1 MKYLPIIFALGTAL
15 FWGIYGPTLGK
26 ARSPLTPP
34 AYSGFKPYLGIG
46 LAYLVIAIVGGSLA
60 MLAKGDNFSFQG
72 DQSRALQWG
81 FLAGCLGA
89 FGALCLTSALVIS
102 KGDSRLVMPI
112 VFGGAVSI
120 NALMSAWMYRGK
132 TEPSLWM
139 WIGTVGV
146 VVSIVVV
153 AMNIPHPKKPEAKP
167 ATETAAVSDS
177 AKTTPADDQ

>member
-1 MKYLPIIFALGTAL
+1 MKYPIIFAMGTAL

-26 ARSPLTPP
+26 ARSPIG

-46 LAYLVIAIVGGSLA
+46 LAYLVIAIIGGSIV
-60 MLAKGDNFSFQG
+60 MSMKGDNFSFKG
-72 DQSRALQWG
+72 DQWPSLQWG

-120 NALMSAWMYRGK
+120 NALVSAWIYRGK
-132 TEPSLWM
+132 AEPSPMM
-139 WIGTVGV
+139 WIGTLGV
-146 VVSIVVV
+146 IISIVIV
-153 AMNIPHPKKPEAKP
+153 AMNIPHPKKPAPTPSAESTTAAEP
-167 ATETAAVSDS
+167 ATDS
-177 AKTTPADDQ
+177 TGGH

>member
-26 ARSPLTPP
+26 ARSPIG

-46 LAYLVIAIVGGSLA
+46 LAYLVIAIVGGSIA
-60 MLAKGDNFSFQG
+60 MSIKGDDFSFKG
-72 DQSRALQWG
+72 DQWPALQWG

-112 VFGGAVSI
+112 VFGGAVTI
-120 NALMSAWMYRGK
+120 NALVSAWIYHGK
-132 TEPSLWM
+132 TEPSPWM
-139 WIGTVGV
+139 WVGTVGV
-146 VVSIVVV
+146 IISIVIV
-153 AMNIPHPKKPEAKP
+153 AMNIPHPKKPASAPTSPSSEA
-167 ATETAAVSDS
+167 ASNEAH
-177 AKTTPADDQ
+177 